1 MEKIKLIRNQP
12 HQKYFLADGTQVAGG
27 STISKIGDD
36 PAALIAWAHRLGKEG
51 KDYRKVV
58 QEACDVGTLSHFMIE
73 AFLNG
78 FVCDL
83 EDYETE
89 LIDKALMCYNKFIDW
104 WDGQELEKVATEIQ
118 LVNEKHR
125 YGGTIDLIA
134 RSTKGEYIL
143 IDFKTS
149 KRISE
154 SYWRQCAGYAQLW
167 NCNQPKASK
176 TIDGKECKHIVI
188 GPYQVIPDGVKIDF
202 MESVNQITNH
212 AIVRIGK
219 QDEGDF
225 EVVWKDDL
233 SKEWFVFQKQVELYW
248 ALQAAKP
255 EPKPRGRKKK

>member
-12 HQKYFLADGTQVAGG
+12 HQKYFLADGTQVPGG

-89 LIDKALMCYNKFIDW
+89 LIDKALLCYNKFIDW
-104 WDGQELEKVATEIQ
+104 WDEQHLEKVATEIQ
-118 LVNEKHR
+118 LVNEAHR

-134 RSTKGEYIL
+134 KRPSGDHVL

-149 KRISE
+149 KKISE
-154 SYWRQCAGYAQLW
+154 SYWRQCAGYAALW
-167 NCNQPKASK
+167 NCTRAWTSYEAMGESCSCQ
-176 TIDGKECKHIVI
+176 ID
-188 GPYQVIPDGVKIDF
+188 
-202 MESVNQITNH
+202 QIKDH

-219 QDEGDF
+219 QEEGDF
-225 EVVWKDDL
+225 EVVWREDL
-233 SKEWFVFQKQVELYW
+233 SKEWFVFQKQVDLYW
-248 ALQAAKP
+248 AMQSAKP